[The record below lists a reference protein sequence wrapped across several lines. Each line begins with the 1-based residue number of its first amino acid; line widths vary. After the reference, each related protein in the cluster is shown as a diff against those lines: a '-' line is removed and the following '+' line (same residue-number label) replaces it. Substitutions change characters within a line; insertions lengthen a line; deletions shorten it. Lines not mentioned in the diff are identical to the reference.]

1 MKSSDI
7 SGAIS
12 LADLTPE
19 QRALLVLRM
28 RRKAAAEA
36 PGIPAL
42 RPVPR
47 PASGAMPLSF
57 SQQRLWFM
65 EQWQPGSAAYN
76 IPAALRIRG
85 PLDVAALR
93 WAFDEIVRRHEV
105 LRVRIDP
112 STPVQAAGPPEPL
125 PVPEVDLAAV
135 PEPWRDREAGRL
147 VHEEVRR
154 PFDLTRDRLLRKVL
168 LRLGETEHV
177 AVFNMHH
184 IVSDGW
190 SVGLLSQEFVTLYMA
205 RVQGLPSLFPELPL
219 QYADYAVWQREWLQG
234 EALEAQLEYWRRTL
248 DGAPAETA
256 LPLARPRPAVRSGHG
271 ARRSYD
277 LRGDLVP
284 ALRSLAQREGG
295 TLFMVLL
302 AALDTL
308 LHRHSGETDLVVGTP
323 VAGRGRAELEGLIG
337 FFVNNLALRADLSG
351 DPPFRTLVGRLR
363 EVTLAAQAH
372 QDLPFEKLVEELR
385 PERDTSRP
393 PVFQVVLSLQNTPRV
408 RGGLEGLEISPLD
421 FEGGTAAY
429 DLLVSALELETEE
442 LTGFFEY
449 STDLFDAT
457 TIRRFVGSFQTL
469 LTAAAANPAARL
481 ADLPLM
487 NELERRQVLGEW
499 NDTAVAFP
507 REMPVTRLVEARAAA
522 APESVA
528 IVDGARVLTYGEL
541 NRRANRLAR
550 YLRCLD
556 LGADRVV
563 PILLGRSAEMVVAAL
578 AVLKAGAA
586 YLPIDPCYPA
596 DRVAFMVEDAG
607 ASVALTRTTLA
618 ASLPSQCEL
627 ALLVDLVGGAG
638 TVWEILAEESGAD
651 LGVDIQPES
660 LAYVIY
666 TSGSTGR
673 PKGVAVQH
681 ASLTNLVHWHI
692 RSYELTAEDRGCLTA
707 GPAFDASVWELWP
720 CLAAGARLLVPEESV
735 RLDATR
741 IVEWLRREQVS
752 VCFLPTP
759 VTEAILGLETPE
771 LPDLRALLT
780 GGDRL
785 HRPACSALPFSLINH
800 YGPTESTVV
809 ATCGRVE
816 AGIAHDPTIGRPIDN
831 IRVCLLDTT
840 GQPVPMGVPGEL
852 CIGGGGLARGYLG
865 RPELTAEKFVPDPF
879 SGEAGARLYRTG
891 DLARLL
897 PTGELAFLGRLDHQV
912 KVRGLRIE
920 LGEIE
925 SALTRHPLVEQA
937 VVLVQTDRKG
947 DQRLVAYVK
956 VAEEPSAAELRKLL
970 RTTLPDYMVPAAFV
984 PLEELP
990 LTPNGK
996 VDRRALPELGAAADP
1011 PRGEVEFVAP
1021 RTPLEEALA
1030 EIWREV
1036 LGIER
1041 VGVRDRFWDLGGH
1054 SLLASKV
1061 LARVQ
1066 DTFGVD
1072 LPIQIL
1078 FEHPV
1083 IEDLTGAIGHALLA
1097 DSGEDAAHVLAEL
1110 DGLSE
1115 EELELLLANPA

>member
-449 STDLFDAT
+449 STDLFDA
-457 TIRRFVGSFQTL
+457 V
-469 LTAAAANPAARL
+469 AAARL
-481 ADLPLM
+481 TGQFQALLAGAAADPGRRLSELPL
-487 NELERRQVLGEW
+487 LSAAERWQLLGEW
-499 NDTAVAFP
+499 NDTAVAPAGSKSSGGCFH
-507 REMPVTRLVEARAAA
+507 EIWEERAAA
-522 APESVA
+522 FPDAVGVA
-528 IVDGARVLTYGEL
+528 FEDQRLSHGEL
-541 NRRANRLAR
+541 VRRSGLLAR
-550 YLRCLD
+550 HLRT
-556 LGADRVV
+556 LGVGPETLVGIAME
-563 PILLGRSAEMVVAAL
+563 RSIEMVVAIL
-578 AVLKAGAA
+578 GIWKAG
-586 YLPIDPCYPA
+586 
-596 DRVAFMVEDAG
+596 G
-607 ASVALTRTTLA
+607 
-618 ASLPSQCEL
+618 
-627 ALLVDLVGGAG
+627 
-638 TVWEILAEESGAD
+638 
-651 LGVDIQPES
+651 
-660 LAYVIY
+660 AYVPLDP
-666 TSGSTGR
+666 S
-673 PKGVAVQH
+673 H
-681 ASLTNLVHWHI
+681 
-692 RSYELTAEDRGCLTA
+692 
-707 GPAFDASVWELWP
+707 
-720 CLAAGARLLVPEESV
+720 PEE
-735 RLDATR
+735 RLDAVIGETGLLVVVTQDR
-741 IVEWLRREQVS
+741 VLPRLPRFFGFTVS
-752 VCFLPTP
+752 IDGGWD
-759 VTEAILGLETPE
+759 AI
-771 LPDLRALLT
+771 
-780 GGDRL
+780 
-785 HRPACSALPFSLINH
+785 
-800 YGPTESTVV
+800 
-809 ATCGRVE
+809 
-816 AGIAHDPTIGRPIDN
+816 
-831 IRVCLLDTT
+831 
-840 GQPVPMGVPGEL
+840 
-852 CIGGGGLARGYLG
+852 
-865 RPELTAEKFVPDPF
+865 
-879 SGEAGARLYRTG
+879 AGATD
-891 DLARLL
+891 DL
-897 PTGELAFLGRLDHQV
+897 EV
-912 KVRGLRIE
+912 N
-920 LGEIE
+920 
-925 SALTRHPLVEQA
+925 
-937 VVLVQTDRKG
+937 VQPG
-947 DQRLVAYVK
+947 
-956 VAEEPSAAELRKLL
+956 
-970 RTTLPDYMVPAAFV
+970 
-984 PLEELP
+984 
-990 LTPNGK
+990 N
-996 VDRRALPELGAAADP
+996 
-1011 PRGEVEFVAP
+1011 
-1021 RTPLEEALA
+1021 
-1030 EIWREV
+1030 
-1036 LGIER
+1036 
-1041 VGVRDRFWDLGGH
+1041 
-1054 SLLASKV
+1054 
-1061 LARVQ
+1061 
-1066 DTFGVD
+1066 
-1072 LPIQIL
+1072 
-1078 FEHPV
+1078 
-1083 IEDLTGAIGHALLA
+1083 
-1097 DSGEDAAHVLAEL
+1097 
-1110 DGLSE
+1110 
-1115 EELELLLANPA
+1115 